1 MSGAPIEPPPSSG
14 IAWRKALTVLLAAL
28 PSTFPPVVNWRLR
41 AGAGAAGDELAA
53 GGCSPEV
60 VLLDVWGFAV
70 ADGLG
75 VAPDEAEAE
84 ELPAESG
91 AVAGPASVDAVAL
104 PPSLEGGG
112 EPPPP
117 EGFSPPLLL
126 ALPPVLLLP
135 LPVEP
140 LAELAVLALVLG
152 ADRAQPPPTLAGLKN
167 PRAPAIRMSL
177 RDPPPAA
184 EVFIAVVAA
193 RYWLT
198 D

>member
-14 IAWRKALTVLLAAL
+14 IAWRKALTVVLAAL

-75 VAPDEAEAE
+75 PAPDEAEAE

-91 AVAGPASVDAVAL
+91 AAPGPASVDAVAP

-117 EGFSPPLLL
+117 VGLSPPLLL

-140 LAELAVLALVLG
+140 LAELAGLALVLG
-152 ADRAQPPPTLAGLKN
+152 ADRAESPPTLAGLKN

>member
-14 IAWRKALTVLLAAL
+14 IAWRKALTVVLAAL
-28 PSTFPPVVNWRLR
+28 LSTLPPVVNWRLR
-41 AGAGAAGDELAA
+41 VGVVGAAGDELAA

-75 VAPDEAEAE
+75 SAPDEADGE
-84 ELPAESG
+84 ELSTESG
-91 AVAGPASVDAVAL
+91 AGPDSVDAVAL

-117 EGFSPPLLL
+117 EGLSPPLVL
-126 ALPPVLLLP
+126 ALPPVLLFP
-135 LPVEP
+135 LPVEL
-140 LAELAVLALVLG
+140 LAELAGLAFVLG
-152 ADRAQPPPTLAGLKN
+152 ADRAESPPTLAGLKN
-167 PRAPAIRMSL
+167 PRAPAIRMSP
-177 RDPPPAA
+177 REPPPAA

-198 D
+198 A

>member
-1 MSGAPIEPPPSSG
+1 MEPPPSSG
-14 IAWRKALTVLLAAL
+14 IAWRKALAVVLAAL
-28 PSTFPPVVNWRLR
+28 LSTLPPVVNWRLR
-41 AGAGAAGDELAA
+41 VGVVGAAGDELAA

-75 VAPDEAEAE
+75 SAPDEADGE
-84 ELPAESG
+84 ELSTESG
-91 AVAGPASVDAVAL
+91 AGPDSVDAVVL
-104 PPSLEGGG
+104 PLSLEGDA

-117 EGFSPPLLL
+117 EELLPPLVL

-135 LPVEP
+135 SPVEP
-140 LAELAVLALVLG
+140 LAELAGLAFVLG
-152 ADRAQPPPTLAGLKN
+152 ADRAESPPTLAGLKN
-167 PRAPAIRMSL
+167 PRAPAIRMSP
-177 RDPPPAA
+177 REPPPAA

-198 D
+198 A

>member
-14 IAWRKALTVLLAAL
+14 IAWRKALTVVLAAL

-53 GGCSPEV
+53 GGGSPEV

-75 VAPDEAEAE
+75 PAPDEAEAE
-84 ELPAESG
+84 ELPTESG
-91 AVAGPASVDAVAL
+91 AAPGPASVDAVAP

-117 EGFSPPLLL
+117 VGLSPPLLL

-140 LAELAVLALVLG
+140 LAELAGLALVLG
-152 ADRAQPPPTLAGLKN
+152 ADRAESPPTLAGLKIPVLPPSECRCASRR
-167 PRAPAIRMSL
+167 PRR
-177 RDPPPAA
+177 
-184 EVFIAVVAA
+184 
-193 RYWLT
+193 
-198 D
+198 

>member
-14 IAWRKALTVLLAAL
+14 IAWRKALTVVLAAL
-28 PSTFPPVVNWRLR
+28 LSTLPPVVNWRLR
-41 AGAGAAGDELAA
+41 VGVVGAAGDELAA

-70 ADGLG
+70 ADRLG
-75 VAPDEAEAE
+75 SAPDEADGG
-84 ELPAESG
+84 ELSTESG
-91 AVAGPASVDAVAL
+91 AGPDSVDAVVL
-104 PPSLEGGG
+104 PLSLEGDA

-117 EGFSPPLLL
+117 EELLPPLVL

-135 LPVEP
+135 LPVEL
-140 LAELAVLALVLG
+140 LAELAGLAFVLG
-152 ADRAQPPPTLAGLKN
+152 ADRAESPPTLAGLKN
-167 PRAPAIRMSL
+167 PRAPAIRMSP
-177 RDPPPAA
+177 REPPPAA

-198 D
+198 A

>member
-1 MSGAPIEPPPSSG
+1 MEPPPSSG
-14 IAWRKALTVLLAAL
+14 IAWRKALTVVLAAL
-28 PSTFPPVVNWRLR
+28 LSTLPPVVNWRLR
-41 AGAGAAGDELAA
+41 VGVVGAAGDELAA

-75 VAPDEAEAE
+75 SAPDEADGE
-84 ELPAESG
+84 ELSTESG
-91 AVAGPASVDAVAL
+91 AGPDSVDAVVL
-104 PPSLEGGG
+104 PLSLEGDA

-117 EGFSPPLLL
+117 EELLPPLVL

-135 LPVEP
+135 LPVEL
-140 LAELAVLALVLG
+140 LAELAGLAFVLG
-152 ADRAQPPPTLAGLKN
+152 ADRAESPPTLAGLKN
-167 PRAPAIRMSL
+167 PCAPAIRMSP
-177 RDPPPAA
+177 REPPPAA

-198 D
+198 A